1 MNRAKAIHFLSLG
14 LPPGQV
20 ASIVGVSP
28 GRISQ
33 LLAEQEVKDILKEKE
48 LENKQENEEQERIEA
63 KVLAAKNSLL
73 DSLAARQH
81 EASYMELA
89 RAYQIIC
96 TSNQVRNT
104 IPVQGAT
111 VFNGTVVQI
120 ALPARTFHQE
130 IQITSDKEVIA
141 IGDRELAP
149 LAANAVTAL
158 FHRMK
163 DQGEGEY
170 HEPEKLLAG
179 PEKGTGA
186 IVQAAA

>member
-33 LLAEQEVKDILKEKE
+33 LLSEPSVQEILKEKQ
-48 LENKQENEEQERIEA
+48 LEAGIENEEQERIEA

-73 DSLAARQH
+73 DALSARQH

-96 TSNQVRNT
+96 TANQPKNN
-104 IPVQGAT
+104 IPVQGTFIGAT
-111 VFNGTVVQI
+111 VQI
-120 ALPARTFHQE
+120 ALPDRQLIE
-130 IQITSDKEVIA
+130 ITSTKDREVIA
-141 IGDRELAP
+141 VGNRELAP
-149 LAANAVTAL
+149 LTANAVTAL
-158 FHRMK
+158 FRRMK
-163 DQGEGEY
+163 DQEEGERD
-170 HEPEKLLAG
+170 EPEKLLAG
-179 PEKGTGA
+179 PEKGAGA

>member
-28 GRISQ
+28 SRISQ
-33 LLAEQEVKDILKEKE
+33 LLSEPSVKE
-48 LENKQENEEQERIEA
+48 LIEEKQLERQTENEENERLEA

-73 DSLAARQH
+73 DSLATRQH
-81 EASYMELA
+81 EATYMELA

-96 TSNQVRNT
+96 AASAPKNA
-104 IPVQGAT
+104 IPVPGAT
-111 VFNGTVVQI
+111 IFNGTVVQI
-120 ALPARTFHQE
+120 AMPARTFQQE
-130 IQITSDKEVIA
+130 IQITADKEVIA

-149 LAANAVTAL
+149 LTANAVTAL
-158 FHRMK
+158 FKRMK
-163 DQGEGEY
+163 DKEGECN
-170 HEPEKLLAG
+170 EPENLLTG

-186 IVQAAA
+186 VVQAAA